1 MSFFSSVWDIFTTG
15 TLYGSTTRLAVFLI
29 FAAAGEWVAERAGT
43 LNISVEGMSLVA
55 AFAAVAGSDVTH
67 SVIGGVVF
75 GVGAGMIVAAI
86 QGNLSHRLTANQ
98 FVVGL
103 AINVLA
109 LGLTSFLRQQVDLN
123 VRPAGGIP
131 GLGHLPGVLGE
142 IFDQRWT
149 AYLVIPAVAGCW
161 WLVFRT
167 RWGLEVRAVGENPQA
182 ADVSGIHVNRRRREA
197 ILVCGAMCG
206 LAGAYLSLDTVG
218 FSLNM
223 TSGRG
228 FIAIAAVIFGGWTLR
243 GTVGGCVLFGG
254 VEAVALVV
262 QGLQLHINRQ
272 LLQALPY
279 LVTLIVMAVFAKRTR
294 QPQSLSR
301 PFVRGLT

>member
-15 TLYGSTTRLAVFLI
+15 TLYGSTTRLAVFLV

-43 LNISVEGMSLVA
+43 LNISVEGMCLVA

-75 GVGAGMIVAAI
+75 GMGAAMIVAAI

-109 LGLTSFLRQQVDLN
+109 LGLTSFLRQQIDLD
-123 VRPAGGIP
+123 VRAGRRFP
-131 GLGHLPGVLGE
+131 GAKHLPGVLRE

-167 RWGLEVRAVGENPQA
+167 RWGLEVR
-182 ADVSGIHVNRRRREA
+182 RRRESA
-197 ILVCGAMCG
+197 
-206 LAGAYLSLDTVG
+206 
-218 FSLNM
+218 
-223 TSGRG
+223 SGRCVG
-228 FIAIAAVIFGGWTLR
+228 HPRQSPPAR
-243 GTVGGCVLFGG
+243 GDPRVRCDVWPRGG
-254 VEAVALVV
+254 VLVARHRRVL
-262 QGLQLHINRQ
+262 
-272 LLQALPY
+272 A
-279 LVTLIVMAVFAKRTR
+279 RT
-294 QPQSLSR
+294 
-301 PFVRGLT
+301 